1 MKGPGRGDSDPLV
14 VVRCRQLDR
23 GPEAA
28 RPSIQFRGTAA
39 SRLGDGVW
47 RKRICSKQIMIS
59 FVCALCVD
67 VGQLTRV

>member
-1 MKGPGRGDSDPLV
+1 MRGPGRGDSGPSV
-14 VVRCRQLDR
+14 AVRCRRLDR

-47 RKRICSKQIMIS
+47 RKCICSKQTMVS
-59 FVCALCVD
+59 FDCASYVD